1 VHELSLLLTRR
12 RVVEASSAARR
23 EAPRPTLVL
32 VPPGRHVAEVEL
44 WSVEVEAWS

>member
-32 VPPGRHVAEVEL
+32 VPRGRHVAEVEL